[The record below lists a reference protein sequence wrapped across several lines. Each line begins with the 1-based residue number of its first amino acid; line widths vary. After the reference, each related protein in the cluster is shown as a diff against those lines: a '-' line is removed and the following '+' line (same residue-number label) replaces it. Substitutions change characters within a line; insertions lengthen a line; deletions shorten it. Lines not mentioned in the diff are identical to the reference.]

1 MMEVRAVSKYIRI
14 SPQKARLV
22 AELIR
27 GKDVDEALSILKFT
41 PKKAARLIDKTV
53 RSAIANAEQTKV
65 IDIDSLYVKKIYI
78 DQGPTMKRW
87 MAKAMG
93 RASRILKRTSHITVV
108 LDEK

>member
-1 MMEVRAVSKYIRI
+1 MEVRAVSKYIRI

-22 AELIR
+22 ADLIR

-41 PKKAARLIDKTV
+41 PKKAARLIDKTL

-65 IDIDSLYVKKIYI
+65 IDVDSLYVKKIYV

-108 LDEK
+108 LDER

>member
-22 AELIR
+22 ADLIR

-41 PKKAARLIDKTV
+41 PKKAARLIDKTL
-53 RSAIANAEQTKV
+53 RSAIANAEQSKI
-65 IDIDSLYVKKIYI
+65 IDVDSLYVKRIYV
-78 DQGPTMKRW
+78 DEGPTMKRW

>member
-22 AELIR
+22 ADLIR

-41 PKKAARLIDKTV
+41 PKKAARLIDKTL
-53 RSAIANAEQTKV
+53 RSAIANAEQLKV
-65 IDIDSLYVKKIYI
+65 IDVDSLYVKKIYV
-78 DQGPTMKRW
+78 DEGPTMKRW
-87 MAKAMG
+87 MARAMG

>member
-41 PKKAARLIDKTV
+41 PKKAARLIDKTL

>member
-22 AELIR
+22 ADLIR

-41 PKKAARLIDKTV
+41 PKKAARLIDKTL
-53 RSAIANAEQTKV
+53 RSAIANAEQSRV
-65 IDIDSLYVKKIYI
+65 IDMDSLYVKKIYV
-78 DQGPTMKRW
+78 DEGPTMKRW

>member
-22 AELIR
+22 ADLIR

-41 PKKAARLIDKTV
+41 PKKAAKLIDKTL
-53 RSAIANAEQTKV
+53 RSAIANAEQTKI
-65 IDIDSLYVKKIYI
+65 IDVDSLYVKRIYV

>member
-1 MMEVRAVSKYIRI
+1 MEVRAVSKYIRI

-22 AELIR
+22 ADLIR
-27 GKDVDEALSILKFT
+27 GKGVDEALSILKFT
-41 PKKAARLIDKTV
+41 PKKAARLIDKTL

-65 IDIDSLYVKKIYI
+65 IDVDSLYVKKIYV

-108 LDEK
+108 LDER